1 MCHQNR
7 SCRAQGGLR
16 SSAARFTNLLDADE
30 PEVRHRAEV
39 DWNTL
44 ALELD
49 DLPPFDERFAMMR
62 ELYVSLPWSQAKAS
76 APVFLNGNA
85 EGAQNASSF
94 C

>member
-1 MCHQNR
+1 MRRNG
-7 SCRAQGGLR
+7 AQYSASNTGVIGEVGGLR
-16 SSAARFTNLLDADE
+16 SSAARFTNLRDADE

-62 ELYVSLPWSQAKAS
+62 ELYVSLPWS
-76 APVFLNGNA
+76 
-85 EGAQNASSF
+85 
-94 C
+94 

>member
-1 MCHQNR
+1 VIGEV
-7 SCRAQGGLR
+7 GGLR
-16 SSAARFTNLLDADE
+16 SSAARFTNLRDADE

-62 ELYVSLPWSQAKAS
+62 ELYVSLPWS
-76 APVFLNGNA
+76 
-85 EGAQNASSF
+85 
-94 C
+94 

>member
-1 MCHQNR
+1 MRRNGAHYSASNTG
-7 SCRAQGGLR
+7 AIGEVGGLR
-16 SSAARFTNLLDADE
+16 SSAARFRNLRDADE

-62 ELYVSLPWSQAKAS
+62 ELYVSLPWS
-76 APVFLNGNA
+76 
-85 EGAQNASSF
+85 
-94 C
+94 